1 MLPSSLNEKPTKTR
15 QGRYGCARVL
25 TISTIPYLSAQS
37 TYMLPFTI
45 DKHSCFGKARNNFL
59 CSVVIFVRC
68 HDTCFGRPRTNN
80 SLVNFQFRF
89 VVCVICVV
97 RCYECGEFG
106 HLSFQCPSNI
116 LGDRTVPEKK
126 KKKKSKEAVE
136 GSSTTSVVSRDHA
149 SDEEEELEDDWSL
162 GDAIRQDLGP

>member
-1 MLPSSLNEKPTKTR
+1 MSRHL
-15 QGRYGCARVL
+15 
-25 TISTIPYLSAQS
+25 
-37 TYMLPFTI
+37 
-45 DKHSCFGKARNNFL
+45 
-59 CSVVIFVRC
+59 
-68 HDTCFGRPRTNN
+68 FGRPRTNN

-162 GDAIRQDLGP
+162 GDAIRCMESGLRALSYNIIGMLSFIVHG